1 MGYIHNVS
9 MSQFL
14 GPCISMVS
22 AGTWTDTIVS
32 NVWSRN
38 RTAGAASFTMRI
50 PIQIFS
56 NSVAARGSYL
66 TSIDVWYEIATA
78 AATDFATVLLYKITL
93 PVTGTLA
100 TAASVAVTLDA
111 AHDTAAERKAV
122 DEHKMT
128 LTLDT
133 PAWLDD
139 DEAYNVEL
147 IVSCAATT
155 VFKFFGSRAN
165 FVLRL

>member
-1 MGYIHNVS
+1 MGYVHDVS

-22 AGTWTDTIVS
+22 AGTWTDTIAV

-38 RTAGAASFTMRI
+38 RTANASSFTMRI
-50 PIQIFS
+50 PIQIPS
-56 NSVAARGSYL
+56 NSVASRGAYL
-66 TSIDVWYEIATA
+66 KSIDVWYEIATA

-100 TAASVAVTLDA
+100 TAASVAVTLDTG
-111 AHDTAAERKAV
+111 HDTAAERKAV

-133 PAWLDD
+133 PAWIDN
-139 DEAYNVEL
+139 DEAYNVEM
-147 IVSCAATT
+147 IVSAAATT

-165 FVLRL
+165 YTLRV